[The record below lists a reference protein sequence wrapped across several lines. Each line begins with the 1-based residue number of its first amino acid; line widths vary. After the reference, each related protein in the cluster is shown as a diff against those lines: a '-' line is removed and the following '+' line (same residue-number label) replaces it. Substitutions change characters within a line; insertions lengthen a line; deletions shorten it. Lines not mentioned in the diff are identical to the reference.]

1 MEWFFP
7 TDAVT
12 MQKANDA
19 FLMFLRILFA
29 FLSENFSRGFL
40 QAAQEATSLMNGAA
54 SVSRITFPCY
64 VWHFVFSKRRRM
76 TVFSRITFRFA
87 ASYDS

>member
-1 MEWFFP
+1 LNSAQQAGTLNVSKNP
-7 TDAVT
+7 
-12 MQKANDA
+12 
-19 FLMFLRILFA
+19 
-29 FLSENFSRGFL
+29 ENFSRGFL